1 MLYLFIFLNVFCFIF
16 MSNISY
22 SYVDATSATSLRLA
36 GFLRFLGDDVDEIDR
51 YLRKV
56 AHIIVFAIF
65 TILFCKT
72 MQLAKLPIWS
82 MSLVYVFTVLDEAT
96 KPLVKG
102 RHFSLNDIMLNLIGT
117 FVGILIIMVI

>member
-1 MLYLFIFLNVFCFIF
+1 MAFLSHESGEQTVR
-16 MSNISY
+16 
-22 SYVDATSATSLRLA
+22 TSLKLA
-36 GFLRFLGDDVDEIDR
+36 GFLKFLGEDIEEIDR

-56 AHIIVFAIF
+56 AHIVVFAIF

-82 MSLVYVFTVLDEAT
+82 MSLVYVFTVLDEVT

-102 RHFSLNDIMLNLIGT
+102 RHFSINDIVLNLIGT
-117 FVGILIIMVI
+117 FIGLLIIMVI